1 MPYCK
6 KCGKELDPLNKFCIA
21 CGTPVE
27 SNQTQSNIPN
37 GGIPDSS
44 DNLETARL
52 DNHKCKTCGAN
63 IDPAFKFCKV
73 CGTPVK
79 ADNSQN
85 NFANNNTNAMNS
97 QNVCRNCGNQN
108 APNRT
113 VCAFCGAPLTQ
124 GNQQQFYNNSQQPN
138 NQYYS
143 NYPDNQ
149 NKKSNKTL
157 IIVLTC
163 VIAVVLVVAAVIF
176 SVLILPNILNGSSPN
191 SNGQNNFSS
200 NTYEQAT
207 NAITEP
213 ITEIPTIPAT
223 EAQTNPPTEA
233 PTVAKNDK
241 PYDQYIEVVSNGTS
255 ATLTLYEWSNGSW
268 HNLMSTYA
276 TVGQNG
282 VGSNYGEGNK
292 VTPRGTFD
300 LGFCYGLNK
309 PVTNLR
315 FKQVSNGSIFVSDS
329 SSPYYN
335 CLVTLGEYNGTHA
348 ENTYR
353 QFAQDGTYSCNI
365 FIEHNGD
372 GETPNSATPGLGS
385 VITICGYNGT
395 LKPTWGCIDI
405 TSSDMT
411 KLLSYL
417 DSSKNPKIIIS

>member
-1 MPYCK
+1 MSYCK
-6 KCGKELDPLNKFCIA
+6 KCGKELDPSNNFCLA
-21 CGTPVE
+21 CGALVGN
-27 SNQTQSNIPN
+27 SQSKSNILNNGVPN
-37 GGIPDSS
+37 LS
-44 DNLETARL
+44 DNIETQRL

-63 IDPAFKFCKV
+63 IDPACKFCKV
-73 CGTPVK
+73 CGTPVT
-79 ADNSQN
+79 DYNSQN
-85 NFANNNTNAMNS
+85 SFADNTINNCARNN

-108 APNRT
+108 DEGLKFCT
-113 VCAFCGAPLTQ
+113 FCGAKLRQ
-124 GNQQQFYNNSQQPN
+124 DDQLYYNSDD
-138 NQYYS
+138 S
-143 NYPDNQ
+143 KT
-149 NKKSNKTL
+149 NKSHKAL
-157 IIVLTC
+157 IAVLIST
-163 VIAVVLVVAAVIF
+163 IAVVIIAIVV
-176 SVLILPNILNGSSPN
+176 VLFFMFNPDILNGSNDSK
-191 SNGQNNFSS
+191 GADDSS
-200 NTYEQAT
+200 TTISEQVT
-207 NAITEP
+207 NKSTESASEKS
-213 ITEIPTIPAT
+213 TTSAT